1 MCVPHLKRNAFFM
14 LQRIIFLLFIL
25 AGTFLLLLIG
35 REAKNNVPA
44 PIILSHHPIKNHPNS
59 GIRLAAMAAEL
70 KHLAKGEGYNRRYCF
85 LIDFK
90 IPSGKNRFFVYDM
103 EKDSVLVSGLVTHG
117 SGSDVA
123 GKAVIFSNE
132 AGSNASSLGIYAVG
146 DSYQGRFGLAY
157 KLHGLNAT
165 NSRAFER
172 FVVLHAH
179 SCVPSAEVA
188 PETICVSLGCPTV
201 APDFLERLRNYLNE
215 GKLLMRIYQ

>member
-1 MCVPHLKRNAFFM
+1 MLK
-14 LQRIIFLLFIL
+14 RIIFLIFIL
-25 AGTFLLLLIG
+25 TGTFLLLLIG

-44 PIILSHHPIKNHPNS
+44 PIILSHHPIKNFPNS
-59 GIRLAAMAAEL
+59 RIRLVAMAAEL
-70 KHLAKGEGYNRRYCF
+70 KQLAQEEGYNRRYCF

-123 GKAVIFSNE
+123 GKAAIFSNE
-132 AGSNASSLGIYAVG
+132 VGSNASSLGIYAVG
-146 DSYQGRFGLAY
+146 DSYQGRFGLAF

-179 SCVPSAEVA
+179 GCVPSKEVA

-201 APDFLERLRNYLNE
+201 APDFLDRLGNYLRE
-215 GKLLMRIYQ
+215 GKLLMRMYE

>member
-1 MCVPHLKRNAFFM
+1 
-14 LQRIIFLLFIL
+14 
-25 AGTFLLLLIG
+25 
-35 REAKNNVPA
+35 
-44 PIILSHHPIKNHPNS
+44 
-59 GIRLAAMAAEL
+59 
-70 KHLAKGEGYNRRYCF
+70 
-85 LIDFK
+85 
-90 IPSGKNRFFVYDM
+90 M

-123 GKAVIFSNE
+123 GKAAIFSNE

-146 DSYQGRFGLAY
+146 ASYQGRFGLAY

-179 SCVPSAEVA
+179 SCVPSKEVA

-201 APDFLERLRNYLNE
+201 APYFLDRLGNYLTE
-215 GKLLMRIYQ
+215 GKLLMRMYE

>member
-1 MCVPHLKRNAFFM
+1 MLK
-14 LQRIIFLLFIL
+14 RIIFLLFIL
-25 AGTFLLLLIG
+25 GVAFLLFLIV
-35 REAKNNVPA
+35 REAKSLVPA
-44 PIILSHHPIKNHPNS
+44 PVILSHHPIKNFPNS
-59 GIRLAAMAAEL
+59 HIRLVAMAAEL
-70 KHLAKGEGYNRRYCF
+70 KQLAQEKGYNRRYCF

-123 GKAVIFSNE
+123 GRAAIFSNE
-132 AGSNASSLGIYAVG
+132 VGSNASSLGIYAVG
-146 DSYQGRFGLAY
+146 DSYQGRFGLAF

-179 SCVPSAEVA
+179 SCVPSKEVA

-201 APDFLERLRNYLNE
+201 APDFLDRLGNYLRE
-215 GKLLMRIYQ
+215 GKLLMRMYQ